1 MCKVDQEKE
10 ELLLL
15 EYIKNFKMHYKLL
28 LRRYRRYKEIYR
40 IDNTDIDQ
48 ITYFDMIIVQLRA
61 MCIES
66 PGLKDNFTVQN
77 LFHRLGKEELVEKID
92 NMLDESLI
100 GDGDFTIR
108 KSLKTVADK
117 LVCHYDYF
125 DIRDGL
131 LAISETIEANLQN
144 PYVNENLDHI
154 MNVLMSCVKEGIGC
168 GFDDI
173 GTEEDIRHQ
182 VFSWDM

>member
-28 LRRYRRYKEIYR
+28 LRRYRRYKEIYL

-100 GDGDFTIR
+100 GDGDFTIASIEKWQIEQWEPGEITIYVIKADSYSEKDEEEVR
-108 KSLKTVADK
+108 AAFANITGIATKFNYVESIKLTERGKSK
-117 LVCHYDYF
+117 LLIQH
-125 DIRDGL
+125 
-131 LAISETIEANLQN
+131 LQ
-144 PYVNENLDHI
+144 L
-154 MNVLMSCVKEGIGC
+154 
-168 GFDDI
+168 
-173 GTEEDIRHQ
+173 
-182 VFSWDM
+182 

>member
-1 MCKVDQEKE
+1 MSMVDQEKE

-66 PGLKDNFTVQN
+66 PGLKDNFTAQN
-77 LFHRLGKEELVEKID
+77 LLHRLCRDDLSNKID
-92 NMLDESLI
+92 AMLDESLI

-131 LAISETIEANLQN
+131 LSICETIEGNLQN

-154 MNVLMSCVKEGIGC
+154 MDVLMSCVKEGIGL
-168 GFDDI
+168 GLDDI
-173 GTEEDIRHQ
+173 GTEEDIRHEA
-182 VFSWDM
+182 FSRDL